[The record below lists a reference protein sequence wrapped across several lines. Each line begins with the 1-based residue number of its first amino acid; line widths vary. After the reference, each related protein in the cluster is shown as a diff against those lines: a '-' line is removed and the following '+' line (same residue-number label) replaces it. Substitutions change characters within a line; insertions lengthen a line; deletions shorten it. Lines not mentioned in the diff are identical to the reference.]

1 MATEIL
7 IVQIIQFFCTKQC
20 MADPSLF
27 EAVRNI
33 VQHWLDRGLKAQYW
47 GTAAAKPNNV
57 YWILLWQSRAHADAF
72 VEDPL
77 YLEFVERRLSLAIN
91 PVCDFRVSLSGVEH
105 FVLAPYTQVLIYK
118 TPDTGILEEVHE
130 AARDVINIIR
140 SLQPPG
146 FHGSTYGITLDDP
159 TLGVYIAGWRSVED
173 HMCLGMAEGHE
184 NYRETAEGLMSRLT
198 DLMFSHVALKK
209 HGA

>member
-1 MATEIL
+1 
-7 IVQIIQFFCTKQC
+7 
-20 MADPSLF
+20 
-27 EAVRNI
+27 
-33 VQHWLDRGLKAQYW
+33 
-47 GTAAAKPNNV
+47 
-57 YWILLWQSRAHADAF
+57 

-159 TLGVYIAGWRSVED
+159 TLGVYIAGWRSVEVRCKMETPCLCKLILLKD